1 MGATLA
7 VATATTQAQ
16 CLPTMRYSIAL
27 MLAMIP
33 AGERSGIMT
42 EPHTL
47 DGWEAYYTPPPA
59 WGTDEWINEYNNN
72 KGEK

>member
-1 MGATLA
+1 MPETHTL
-7 VATATTQAQ
+7 VD
-16 CLPTMRYSIAL
+16 
-27 MLAMIP
+27 
-33 AGERSGIMT
+33 
-42 EPHTL
+42 TL